1 MIALDDE
8 EAYRLFFQRHFDRL
22 FGVMLR
28 YIGRRPDAEDIVQ
41 SVFLKVW
48 EKRKQLPQIAQPESW
63 LFITARNEFVNRF
76 RKLRT
81 EQQYRDYLSDM
92 FAEELDAPDHLLIIR
107 QRDSLI
113 RKALHGLPE
122 KQQQAF
128 LLSREEGLTYEKIAE
143 RMGVARTTVK
153 EHISRAMKTLRD
165 FMLSNEG
172 EMLVFFCFSIFS

>member
-1 MIALDDE
+1 
-8 EAYRLFFQRHFDRL
+8 
-22 FGVMLR
+22 MLR
-28 YIGRRPDAEDIVQ
+28 YIGRRPDTEDIVQ
-41 SVFLKVW
+41 AVFLKVW
-48 EKRKQLPQIAQPESW
+48 EKRKQLPQVSQPENW

-81 EQQYRDYLSDM
+81 EQQYRDYLSEM
-92 FAEELDAPDHLLIIR
+92 FAEELDAPDQLLIIR
-107 QRDSLI
+107 QRDLLI

-165 FMLSNEG
+165 FMLSNE
-172 EMLVFFCFSIFS
+172 EELLIFFCFSIFSFFF